1 MCKIFSLC
9 MKLFRYVWNLT
20 TWIVFEVGYRGQKL
34 ENGCKIGKRSGKTN
48 ISFFNSHNTFWGQ
61 KEIETDICPG
71 ETFNDS
77 CTSVDKTMY
86 VCLFGVFYTLGRNYT
101 VYKSKG
107 NDTNVDIKLF
117 FFLFRNSKKAIWKM
131 TPQPR

>member
-1 MCKIFSLC
+1 MKFIFVL
-9 MKLFRYVWNLT
+9 L
-20 TWIVFEVGYRGQKL
+20 EVSCRGRKRQGI
-34 ENGCKIGKRSGKTN
+34 GCKIGKRSVKTN
-48 ISFFNSHNTFWGQ
+48 ISFLNLHHTFWGQ

-101 VYKSKG
+101 VYKRKP
-107 NDTNVDIKLF
+107 NDTKSRYKTIF
-117 FFLFRNSKKAIWKM
+117 SFKKFKESHLKNDPTTW
-131 TPQPR
+131 